1 MNEMI
6 SFLFCSDFI
15 CNSFQDISQQIT
27 HSLTCTA
34 MDLTLTHSLTLSLS
48 LYHTHTHTHM
58 THTHNTHQL
67 VKRIFE
73 LLKKTPDVIFLQSKE
88 PSNSE
93 LRMRIMENVL
103 HNVLR
108 YIIHKSY
115 TVQLFI

>member
-1 MNEMI
+1 MKSKNELEI
-6 SFLFCSDFI
+6 
-15 CNSFQDISQQIT
+15 NSKIQFF
-27 HSLTCTA
+27 SLN
-34 MDLTLTHSLTLSLS
+34 SLS
-48 LYHTHTHTHM
+48 IYH

-108 YIIHKSY
+108 YIIHKTY
-115 TVQLFI
+115 TVQLFILESEVNFQYL